1 MLKYSPLILLLF
13 SGFAAAAQPGS
24 TTEAAVN
31 LEATFI
37 DGNREKLL
45 GNWDKAVAKF
55 QEVLEKD
62 PQNDAA
68 AYELA
73 RVYEAL
79 KETDKALAS
88 AKNAVEWN
96 PANDWYKIY
105 LAELYQKNNK
115 DKAAAALYEQMV
127 KSNPFSEDYYFK
139 WAYYLVRAGE
149 PQQAIKVY
157 DILEKKIGINEE
169 TTRHKHTLY
178 LGMGDYKKAGKELEA
193 LIEAF
198 PQKTACR
205 HLLATFYEQV
215 DETGKAKDVYKEILR
230 LDPDDARAN
239 IALAGE
245 AKGGDDIRFLNSLK
259 PVFENPGVEIDVKI
273 KEILPYVT
281 MLAEQG
287 DKSLGTT
294 LLGLTSILERVHPG
308 DAKTWSV
315 LGDVLYYSGEPGKA
329 LEKYKK
335 CLDLNDNVWPVWE
348 QVLNIYAGQ
357 KDYAQLIAFSEKALD
372 IFPNQAPAHY
382 FNGLGYNETGKY
394 EDALASFQQALMM
407 SSKNPPL
414 RYDILNETGKAYFHL
429 KQYSRSDEAF
439 EEALK
444 INASDPLVLAN
455 YSHYL
460 AARNEHLDK
469 AKDLAT
475 RLVKIAPDSAA
486 AEDALAFVLYKMKDY
501 KAAKEWLEK
510 ALQHGGA
517 NNPAVLEHYGD
528 VLFQTGDAARA
539 IEYWQKALNNGG
551 KPELLK
557 KKVREGKVVE

>member
-13 SGFAAAAQPGS
+13 SGFEAIAQAGS

-62 PQNDAA
+62 PRNDAA

-115 DKAAAALYEQMV
+115 DKEAAALYEQMV
-127 KSNPFSEDYYFK
+127 KSTPFNEENYFQ

-157 DILEKKIGINEE
+157 DNLEKKIGINEE
-169 TTRHKHTLY
+169 TTRRKHTLY
-178 LGMGDYKKAGKELEA
+178 LGIGDYKKAGKELET

-198 PQKTACR
+198 PQKTAYR
-205 HLLATFYEQV
+205 HLLATFYQQIEEK
-215 DETGKAKDVYKEILR
+215 DKAKEVYNEILR
-230 LDPDDARAN
+230 LDPGDARAK
-239 IALAGE
+239 IALAE
-245 AKGGDDIRFLNSLK
+245 ETKGGGDIQFLNSLK
-259 PVFENPGVEIDVKI
+259 PIFENPNVEIDVKI

-281 MLAEQG
+281 MLAEH
-287 DKSLGTT
+287 DEKSLGTT
-294 LLGLTSILERVHPG
+294 LLGLTSILEQVHPG

-315 LGDVLYYSGEPGKA
+315 LGDVLYYSGEPAKA

-335 CLDLNDNVWPVWE
+335 CLELDGNVWPVWE
-348 QVLNIYAGQ
+348 QALNIFAGQ
-357 KDYAQLIAFSEKALD
+357 NDYAQLIAFSEKALE
-372 IFPNQAPAHY
+372 IFPNQASAYY
-382 FNGLGYNETGKY
+382 FNGLGYNAMGKY
-394 EDALASFQQALMM
+394 DDALASFQQALMM
-407 SSKNPPL
+407 SSKNPQQ
-414 RYDILNETGKAYFHL
+414 RYAILNETGKAWFYL
-429 KQYSRSDEAF
+429 EKYSRSDEAF

-444 INASDPLVLAN
+444 INANDPLVLMN
-455 YSHYL
+455 YSHFL

-475 RLVKIAPDSAA
+475 RLVKAAPGTAG

-501 KAAKEWLEK
+501 KTAKDWLEK
-510 ALQHGGA
+510 ALQHGGQS
-517 NNPAVLEHYGD
+517 NPVVLEHYGD
-528 VLFQTGDAARA
+528 VLFQTGNTAQAL
-539 IEYWQKALNNGG
+539 EYWQEALENGG
-551 KPELLK
+551 TSELLK
-557 KKVREGKVVE
+557 KKVKEGKLVE